1 MVESASNAVC
11 DRIANERDR
20 LQAVL
25 VAKMTDLPHASNQAA
40 QMVRQGLQN
49 VTAANAF
56 KEWKCD
62 LITRIVGQD
71 DE

>member
-1 MVESASNAVC
+1 MVESASSAVC

-20 LQAVL
+20 MQAVL
-25 VAKMTDLPHASNQAA
+25 AAKMTDLPQAFNQAV
-40 QMVRQGLQN
+40 QTVRQGFQN

-56 KEWKCD
+56 KEWKRD